1 MPTVF
6 IPNLPTRYDHE
17 MQVRVPTVDI
27 TMATHHGSPRILVPQ
42 EVNLSILEPAFA
54 IIDERMREFKKG
66 DLVLAVGDP
75 VLIAYAVN
83 IALRET
89 GNCDV
94 LRWNRNVKSYQSIR
108 MK

>member
-1 MPTVF
+1 
-6 IPNLPTRYDHE
+6 

-27 TMATHHGSPRILVPQ
+27 SSATRYGSPRILVPQ
-42 EVNLSILEPAFA
+42 EVQLAVLEPVFS
-54 IIDERMREFKKG
+54 IIEERMQEFKEG
-66 DLVLAVGDP
+66 DFILAVGDP

-94 LRWNRNVKSYQSIR
+94 LRWNRNTKAYQSIR
-108 MK
+108 LK